1 MQNLIQDNTLGV
13 QILPGKG
20 IFPVPNCATINSSSD
35 LFLTCQYQNS
45 KISNRNDCML
55 LSSLFLPPQ
64 SFLQFGDSAARIDT
78 SLFRFKL
85 VYYTEGRFPEQLLG
99 DKELG
104 IFTHCRT
111 KPTMKNQILIRE
123 EEGGGLK

>member
-64 SFLQFGDSAARIDT
+64 EALPKYFPKLWVCWGACSSQA
-78 SLFRFKL
+78 SLE
-85 VYYTEGRFPEQLLG
+85 TTGES
-99 DKELG
+99 
-104 IFTHCRT
+104 
-111 KPTMKNQILIRE
+111 
-123 EEGGGLK
+123 GL